1 VLSRAGYYACMRSGS
16 FADRLSSGGVFR
28 LASYYACMRSSRP
41 EAETRADGCCHAR
54 AITHACA
61 AGASRTGSRA
71 GVCSVSRA
79 ITHACAAVAPR
90 PRRERTGAVTRGL
103 LRMHAQRELPAGLS
117 SEGCVPS
124 RELLRMHA
132 QQSPRGR
139 CASGRVRLASYYACM
154 RSGSF
159 RAGLSSEGCVPSR
172 ELLRMHAQQSP
183 KIGAQAGGSAHSRA
197 ITHACAVRLSTT
209 GSRARPEGAGGG
221 ATHACVIARRRGHH
235 PGRAGGDRLACVS
248 RASSAPA
255 PRRHPPTRRDPP
267 TSRGQAG
274 QGSGS
279 GAWCAISVRISE
291 SCCTAQA
298 TAELKL
304 SPVCSQGRRP
314 PSSRQCA

>member
-41 EAETRADGCCHAR
+41 EAETRAHGCCHAR

-61 AGASRTGSRA
+61 AGASGPGSRA
-71 GVCSVSRA
+71 RGVF
-79 ITHACAAVAPR
+79 
-90 PRRERTGAVTRGL
+90 
-103 LRMHAQRELPAGLS
+103 
-117 SEGCVPS
+117 
-124 RELLRMHA
+124 
-132 QQSPRGR
+132 
-139 CASGRVRLASYYACM
+139 RLASYYACV
-154 RSGSF
+154 RSSRPEAET
-159 RAGLSSEGCVPSR
+159 RADGCC
-172 ELLRMHAQQSP
+172 HA
-183 KIGAQAGGSAHSRA
+183 RA

-209 GSRARPEGAGGG
+209 GSRARREGGG

-255 PRRHPPTRRDPP
+255 PRRHPPTRR
-267 TSRGQAG
+267 GQAG

-279 GAWCAISVRISE
+279 GAWRAISVRISE

-298 TAELKL
+298 MAELKL
-304 SPVCSQGRRP
+304 SAVCSQGRRP